1 MICREVTLYGFLQVA
16 FKMFMSAAAYENSL

>member
-1 MICREVTLYGFLQVA
+1 MICREVTLYGCLHVA